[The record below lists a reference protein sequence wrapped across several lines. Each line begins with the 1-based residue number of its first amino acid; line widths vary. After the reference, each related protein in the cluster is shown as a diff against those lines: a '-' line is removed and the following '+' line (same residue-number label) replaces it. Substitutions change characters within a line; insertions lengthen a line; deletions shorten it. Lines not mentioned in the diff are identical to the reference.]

1 MLLREDN
8 FEEKDGE
15 KMSLRDR
22 MRKEM
27 DKERLKAVIW
37 KSYIRVKRNPFVL
50 IMFHMIPIVTIT
62 LFTLTFLRSPHSM
75 PIAIYPGDT
84 HGGNLSRGF
93 IGKISVGKFS
103 GTILTFNFDFIL
115 RADIL
120 DNFFLSKKIM
130 DNEADALEM
139 VKKGRAYYAM
149 IFSDNFT
156 ESFTSRYI
164 DVYRTAVDD
173 IDIDSSKIKLYP
185 DNSNFIFAVY
195 MQRAILNYFE
205 VFMRQ
210 FSINLGYNPITF
222 NIPVDIKEVV
232 YGKMETDLGHYL
244 VSALIVVSLYALP
257 MVIGSLLIVMD
268 RKDGYQERAFV
279 AGVKPLEILSGHML
293 TCFLAVVSQV
303 FVTIMLAFVIFDL
316 ENKGSL
322 LEIFILI
329 FLQGIQGLSIGLVI
343 SMVCV
348 DEIFASVSVRSCCL
362 LL

>member
-1 MLLREDN
+1 M
-8 FEEKDGE
+8 
-15 KMSLRDR
+15 
-22 MRKEM
+22 
-27 DKERLKAVIW
+27 
-37 KSYIRVKRNPFVL
+37 
-50 IMFHMIPIVTIT
+50 
-62 LFTLTFLRSPHSM
+62 
-75 PIAIYPGDT
+75 
-84 HGGNLSRGF
+84 
-93 IGKISVGKFS
+93 
-103 GTILTFNFDFIL
+103 
-115 RADIL
+115 ADIL
-120 DNFFLSKKIM
+120 DNYFLDKKLFN
-130 DNEADALEM
+130 NEADALDM

-156 ESFTSRYI
+156 EAFTSRYI
-164 DVYRTAVDD
+164 DVYRSAVDEV
-173 IDIDSSKIKLYP
+173 DIDSSKIKLYP

-205 VFMRQ
+205 VFMKQ

-303 FVTIMLAFVIFDL
+303 FITIMLAFVIFDL

-329 FLQGIQGLSIGLVI
+329 FLQGIQGLSVGLVI

-348 DEIFASVSVRSCCL
+348 DEIFASVSTICFLKSCFKF
-362 LL
+362 